1 MSSDDK
7 VIPAPAISEI
17 VIKTSRFNEMRNWYS
32 KTLDMEPFFIRDRLY
47 KPY

>member
-17 VIKTSRFNEMRNWYS
+17 VLKTGRFNEI
-32 KTLDMEPFFIRDRLY
+32 KKLAF
-47 KPY
+47 